1 MSDVNSGFFG
11 GGVGGWGGCCSSSS
25 KEKEYAECLQEIRAE
40 RIETIS
46 HIREAKD
53 TLLSVYSLAHS
64 IHDTV

>member
-11 GGVGGWGGCCSSSS
+11 GGVMRVGGSCISSV
-25 KEKEYAECLQEIRAE
+25 KEKEYVQCLQEIRAE